1 MGSKLAMCQ
10 WLILPNAE
18 PNSENIFSNYGVPFL
33 SKKTPYHCN
42 ISSCVLMAQVP
53 QLTKATKYLI
63 GLGKIINGT
72 QVVPIGHRWAI
83 LPKLIQGD
91 YIDP

>member
-1 MGSKLAMCQ
+1 MGSKLAMCH
-10 WLILPNAE
+10 WPILSNAE
-18 PNSENIFSNYGVPFL
+18 PNSENIFSNYGMPSL

-42 ISSCVLMAQVP
+42 ISSYI
-53 QLTKATKYLI
+53 LTEATKYLIIKLI

-83 LPKLIQGD
+83 LPNLIQGT
-91 YIDP
+91 IFIPN